1 MPIEDLLA
9 TLPEALLSENA
20 APLTPSSVE
29 EEDDNDESVFYT
41 CLYYNL
47 FNYILPCLVT
57 LHH

>member
-29 EEDDNDESVFYT
+29 DDDGNNDDYEGAIICVVKLIF
-41 CLYYNL
+41 
-47 FNYILPCLVT
+47 
-57 LHH
+57 H